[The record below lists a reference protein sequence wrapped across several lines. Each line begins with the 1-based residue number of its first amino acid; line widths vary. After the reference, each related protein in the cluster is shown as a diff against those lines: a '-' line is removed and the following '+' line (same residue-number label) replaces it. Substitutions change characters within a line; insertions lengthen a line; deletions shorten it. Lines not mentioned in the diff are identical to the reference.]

1 MNFPIRIPRRELCGG
16 VTTGALWR
24 LCTAAATAAVYSQG
38 KWSLGFDPET
48 TNVRMCRGTALVGH
62 SEPHIQFT
70 CLGLRVITDLYSK
83 VASTARRFRVDVA
96 C

>member
-1 MNFPIRIPRRELCGG
+1 M
-16 VTTGALWR
+16 TTGALWR

-38 KWSLGFDPET
+38 KWSSGFGPET

-62 SEPHIQFT
+62 SKPQIQFL